1 MWNEPAN
8 SPRRIHSLPRL
19 AEAVELEPEAE
30 QMDFLAEL
38 SVFYIQTR
46 YPEELDPLAAAATPG
61 KADATLR
68 KTEDTVKWLLS
79 MLK

>member
-1 MWNEPAN
+1 
-8 SPRRIHSLPRL
+8 
-19 AEAVELEPEAE
+19 
-30 QMDFLAEL
+30 MDFLAEL

-46 YPEELDPLAAAATPG
+46 YPEELESLATAATRG